1 MADLSR
7 PREPTPT
14 KPAEE
19 RPPETEEEKA
29 KRLRKEERR
38 KLKVQFKPDDSLVEV
53 RYFTH
58 DPEEELGHE
67 DSMMRD
73 VSDVAGEGRMLKLH
87 RGMEDFEDEEE
98 RAKGEIL
105 SAWRRPSGKVL
116 PKLHLDREPLIAQLT

>member
-14 KPAEE
+14 KPVEE
-19 RPPETEEEKA
+19 LPPETEEEKQ

-38 KLKVQFKPDDSLVEV
+38 KLKVHFKPDDSLVEV

-58 DPEEELGHE
+58 DPDEEVGHE

-73 VSDVAGEGRMLKLH
+73 VSDVGGEGRMLKLH
-87 RGMEDFEDEEE
+87 RGIDDFDDEEE
-98 RAKGEIL
+98 RSKGEIFF
-105 SAWRRPSGKVL
+105 SWRRPTGKWS
-116 PKLHLDREPLIAQLT
+116 PQAAPPSA